1 VVIKARRREM
11 IRDRGN
17 IKWTAMML
25 PEHVV
30 KLRKWMD
37 QESYTEIPELNE
49 WDLQSI
55 QEELE
60 LAYKKKC
67 ETLVKTWANGR
78 VILHQG
84 IVEDIDLLRMC
95 IVLEDP
101 FGTEIIPVA
110 AIINVQSME

>member
-1 VVIKARRREM
+1 M

-30 KLRKWMD
+30 ELRKWMD
-37 QESYTEIPELNE
+37 QDNYTERPELNE

-60 LAYKKKC
+60 IAFKKQC
-67 ETLVKTWANGR
+67 ETLIKTWANGL
-78 VILHQG
+78 ITTSG
-84 IVEDIDLLRMC
+84 D
-95 IVLEDP
+95 
-101 FGTEIIPVA
+101 
-110 AIINVQSME
+110 S

>member
-1 VVIKARRREM
+1 M

-17 IKWTAMML
+17 IKWQGMML

-30 KLRKWMD
+30 ELRKWMD
-37 QESYTEIPELNE
+37 QDHYTERPELNE
-49 WDLQSI
+49 WDLQLI

-67 ETLVKTWANGR
+67 ETLVKTWANGLIIR
-78 VILHQG
+78 HQG
-84 IVEDIDLLRMC
+84 IVEDIDLLKMC

-101 FGTEIIPVA
+101 FGPEKIPVA
-110 AIINVQSME
+110 DIINVQSVE

>member
-1 VVIKARRREM
+1 MAIRDRRDNK

-30 KLRKWMD
+30 ELRRWMEED
-37 QESYTEIPELNE
+37 NFTERPELNE
-49 WDLQSI
+49 WDFQLI

-67 ETLVKTWANGR
+67 ETLVKTWANGL
-78 VILHQG
+78 IIQHQG
-84 IVEDIDLLRMC
+84 IVEDIDILKIC
-95 IVLEDP
+95 IVL
-101 FGTEIIPVA
+101 
-110 AIINVQSME
+110 

>member
-1 VVIKARRREM
+1 M

-30 KLRKWMD
+30 ELRRWMD
-37 QESYTEIPELNE
+37 GESYTERPELNE
-49 WDLQSI
+49 WDLQLI

-67 ETLVKTWANGR
+67 ETLVKTWANGL
-78 VILHQG
+78 ITHHQG
-84 IVEDIDLLRMC
+84 KVEEIDLFRMC

-101 FGTEIIPVA
+101 FGPRKIPVA
-110 AIINVQSME
+110 DIINVQSVE

>member
-1 VVIKARRREM
+1 VVIKARRSKM

-30 KLRKWMD
+30 ELRKWMD
-37 QESYTEIPELNE
+37 QENYTERPELNE
-49 WDLQSI
+49 WDLQLI

-78 VILHQG
+78 VIQHQG
-84 IVEDIDLLRMC
+84 IVEAIDLRRMC
-95 IVLEDP
+95 IVLGDP
-101 FGTEIIPVA
+101 LHSETIAVA
-110 AIINVQSME
+110 KIINVQSME

>member
-1 VVIKARRREM
+1 M

-25 PEHVV
+25 SEHVRE
-30 KLRKWMD
+30 LRKWMD
-37 QESYTEIPELNE
+37 QDNSTRRPELNE

-60 LAYKKKC
+60 LAYKRKC
-67 ETLVKTWANGR
+67 EALIKTWNSGR
-78 VILHQG
+78 IIQHHG
-84 IVEDIDLLRMC
+84 IVKDIDLRRMC

-101 FGTEIIPVA
+101 FGSETMLVA
-110 AIINVQSME
+110 DIINVQSME